1 MSPFTRW
8 WRSEPDPG
16 VKLVFLVLLANA
28 LPAITVL
35 MTFPDRTDVL
45 FVWTVQPELNA
56 RLLGVMYANALLL
69 VGIGALQP
77 SWPRVRIVLVVVTL
91 FSILATALTFVY
103 LKPFLSHPW
112 YHLTYWLTMY
122 LILVVV
128 APIVF
133 VSRERRHGGRLPVTV
148 PLGGF
153 ARAVAG
159 TSLLITLATGLGLL
173 FRVDIVNSVW
183 PWTMPP
189 LVGGLIG
196 VLFVTHAAAYAWAL
210 WDGDWLRVR
219 PMFWQAAPTA
229 LLFALLPLV
238 HPGDLR
244 PDAATDLTLYLAL
257 NGVVFVAY
265 LAVLWGRRSAVAA
278 HRNRG

>member
-1 MSPFTRW
+1 
-8 WRSEPDPG
+8 
-16 VKLVFLVLLANA
+16 
-28 LPAITVL
+28 
-35 MTFPDRTDVL
+35 
-45 FVWTVQPELNA
+45 
-56 RLLGVMYANALLL
+56 
-69 VGIGALQP
+69 
-77 SWPRVRIVLVVVTL
+77 
-91 FSILATALTFVY
+91 
-103 LKPFLSHPW
+103 
-112 YHLTYWLTMY
+112 MY

-244 PDAATDLTLYLAL
+244 PDAGAGPITLYYAITGAVIVTYLAL
-257 NGVVFVAY
+257 
-265 LAVLWGRRSAVAA
+265 LWGRRSAVAA
-278 HRNRG
+278 HRDCG